1 MSQSVLVSVVIPVYN
16 SGDVFQKTLECVIKQ
31 TYYNIEIIIV
41 DDGSETG
48 AIHSIIDKFK
58 DQNIQY
64 FRLPHKNANVARNY
78 GIQVAKGQYI
88 AMLDADDLWFENHIE
103 SCLRVLKN
111 EHTDGLYGSLIV
123 ENHLGRRIVHARK
136 LKNNETMVDYLLST
150 VLGAQTST
158 LFFTAG
164 SAKSVKWDVGLKR
177 HQDYDFVVRYNKQYE
192 LSVKTD
198 PTVIYTEKLKLPE
211 IDFRSCIR
219 FIESNKKDINPSLYN
234 NHNFK
239 MLLLAKQYNADDEI
253 ISYYIREATFYKEFI
268 SYLDFIKIKN
278 PQNKIDLFK
287 YKIEYLFYITRM
299 R

>member
-1 MSQSVLVSVVIPVYN
+1 MNQSPLVSVVIPVYN
-16 SGDVFQKTLECVIKQ
+16 PEDVFRETLDCVIKQ
-31 TYYNIEIIIV
+31 TYHNIEIIIV

-48 AIHSIIDKFK
+48 ALHSIIDKFK
-58 DQNIQY
+58 DQNIRY

-103 SCLRVLKN
+103 SCLIILKN

-158 LFFTAG
+158 LFFTAE
-164 SAKSVKWDVGLKR
+164 SAKFVKWDAELKR
-177 HQDYDFVVRYNKQYE
+177 HQDYDFIVRYNKQYE
-192 LSVKTD
+192 FSVKTD
-198 PTVIYTEKLKLPE
+198 STVIYSEKLKLPE
-211 IDFRSCIR
+211 IDFKSCMR

-234 NHNFK
+234 THNFK
-239 MLLLAKQYNADDEI
+239 MLILAKQYNADDEI
-253 ISYYIREATFYKEFI
+253 ISYYAREATYYKEFI
-268 SYLDFIKIKN
+268 SYFDFIKIRN
-278 PQNKIDLFK
+278 PQNIIDRLK
-287 YKIEYLFYITRM
+287 CRTEYLFYILTHG
-299 R
+299 